1 MKKNILI
8 LLTLTLLTAEGYAEN
23 GDFSAVISDK
33 KQHIYWQDSVIPKK
47 KNTKDWEDAEA
58 YCNTLVL
65 NGIEN
70 WRLPSFTE
78 LLSIVDYRHFEPAI
92 NPVFEHTAEGTYW
105 TATDFSATRSRA
117 WTIDF
122 RTGKTYYSYKTTN
135 HAVRGVADFSSTA
148 KETK

>member
-1 MKKNILI
+1 MYKQILPVLVCA
-8 LLTLTLLTAEGYAEN
+8 LLANTLSAGTNNTN
-23 GDFSAVISDK
+23 AVISDK
-33 KQHIYWQDSVIPKK
+33 KQHIYWQDTAIPKK
-47 KNTKDWEDAEA
+47 KNTKDWDDAEA

-70 WRLPSFTE
+70 WRLPTFTE

-135 HAVRGVADFSSTA
+135 HAVRCVADFPAQT